1 MKRLAVFLLL
11 VFCSALL
18 FAAPAA
24 DKKFPDI
31 EKNITIVVPHAAG
44 GGTDLIFRAL
54 AEEMKAI
61 SKMNFIVTNIAG
73 AGSATGTNEV
83 INSAADGY
91 SMLGAGTHTTAATMQ
106 GLTDGYKQLEY
117 VAGLNWDPFIIAV
130 RKESPW
136 QTLQDLVKDAR
147 SRPGRISLGNAGMG
161 GATGV
166 AGVGLN
172 LAFDKSFNI
181 TPFNGGAD
189 LIASVRGGHCDAGIF
204 SQSEVQSN
212 QDAFRSLAILGN
224 ARSPLANLATAP
236 TLAEAGFPGLNIP
249 NGSFRSLMVKKGTPQ
264 DAIVWLADVA
274 DKAFHSA
281 GFQKFMKDNGLI
293 PAFSKLEDFRKYDAG
308 IIKEYEPIL
317 KEAGLYEMK

>member
-1 MKRLAVFLLL
+1 MKRIVILVLL
-11 VFCSALL
+11 VFCGALL

-24 DKKFPDI
+24 EKKFPDP
-31 EKNITIVVPHAAG
+31 ERTITIVVPHAAG
-44 GGTDLIFRAL
+44 GGTDIIFRAL

-61 SKMNFIVTNIAG
+61 SKMNFIVTNVTG

-83 INSAADGY
+83 LNADADGY
-91 SMLGAGTHTTAATMQ
+91 TMLGAGTHTTAATMQ

-117 VAGLNWDPFIIAV
+117 ITGLNWDPFIIAV
-130 RKESPW
+130 RKDASW
-136 QTLQDLVKDAR
+136 QTMGDLGKDAR
-147 SRPGRISLGNAGMG
+147 SRPGKISLGNAGMG

-181 TPFNGGAD
+181 TPFNGGAE

-204 SQSEVQSN
+204 SQSEVRAN
-212 QDAFRSLAILGN
+212 EDGLRSLAILGDS
-224 ARSPLANLATAP
+224 RSPLPNLASAP

-249 NGSFRSLMVKKGTPQ
+249 NGSFRSLMAKKGTPQ
-264 DAIVWLADVA
+264 EALLWLADIA
-274 DKAFHSA
+274 DKAFHST

-293 PAFSKLEDFRKYDAG
+293 PAFSKLEDFRKYDAKT
-308 IIKEYEPIL
+308 IVEYERIL
-317 KEAGLYEMK
+317 KEAGLYKMN